1 MPTRIPVLKTYKLF
15 IGGKFPRSESAR
27 YYQIKGPRG
36 KLIANASRGSR
47 KDIRNAVRAAR
58 EAWRPWAERSAYNR
72 GQILY
77 RIAEILEERRSVF
90 VDEICATTRSSRAA
104 ASVASAEVAKGV
116 DRLIWYAGWADKY
129 MQLFSSVNP
138 VASPYWNFSYPD
150 PTGVVGI
157 VAPEEKPLLG
167 LISKIAPAT
176 ACGNTCVVIASESA
190 PLTSITFAEV
200 LAASDVPSG
209 VVNIITGLK
218 SELIEPLARHMD
230 VNAID
235 YSGRDEAVIK
245 ALQEAGAL
253 NVKRIIIR
261 REPKGDAWLDD
272 SRAQSPYWISALTET
287 KTAWHPVGV

>member
-1 MPTRIPVLKTYKLF
+1 MATRIPVLKTYKLF

-27 YYQIKGPRG
+27 YYQIKGPKG
-36 KLIANASRGSR
+36 KLIANAARGSR
-47 KDIRNAVRAAR
+47 KDIRDAVRSAR
-58 EAWRPWAERSAYNR
+58 EAWKPWADRSAYNR

-90 VDEICATTRSSRAA
+90 VDEICAVTRSGRAA
-104 ASVASAEVAKGV
+104 ATTEVAKSV

-129 MQLFSSVNP
+129 MQLFSTVNP

-150 PTGVVGI
+150 STGVVGI
-157 VAPEEKPLLG
+157 VAPEEKSLLG
-167 LISKIAPAT
+167 LISKIAPAM
-176 ACGNTCVVIASESA
+176 ASGNTCVVIASESA
-190 PLTSITFAEV
+190 PLSSITFAEV

-209 VVNIITGLK
+209 VVNIITGFK
-218 SELIEPLARHMD
+218 AELTEPLARHMD

-235 YSGRDEAVIK
+235 YSGRDEATIK

-253 NVKRIIIR
+253 NVKRVIIR
-261 REPKGDAWLDD
+261 RDPHGESWLDD
-272 SRAQSPYWISALTET
+272 SRAQSPYWISELTET